1 MGTACAVSF
10 IYIAAC
16 VSPGKTTTTFFRFR
30 HHVCPCVCPQ
40 DQKRREA
47 EMRALG
53 LPTNGTKEGKK
64 KKKKDK
70 PQAMSLDQFNQLP
83 PERIAGSDDGKT
95 TDYRESVTQRAMCIS
110 VLSSLGIVVGHQ
122 AEQQRDLSLIH
133 FGLSHLQKGMPL
145 FRKLCLSSEI
155 CASSESYA
163 CLQKVVPLFRK
174 LCLSSESCASLQVVV
189 PLFRNL

>member
-1 MGTACAVSF
+1 
-10 IYIAAC
+10 
-16 VSPGKTTTTFFRFR
+16 
-30 HHVCPCVCPQ
+30 
-40 DQKRREA
+40 
-47 EMRALG
+47 
-53 LPTNGTKEGKK
+53 
-64 KKKKDK
+64 
-70 PQAMSLDQFNQLP
+70 MSLDQFNQLP

-95 TDYRESVTQRAMCIS
+95 TDYRESVAQRAMCIS

-133 FGLSHLQKGMPL
+133 FCLSHLQKGMPL

-189 PLFRNL
+189 PLFRNLWLFSDSIVPLFGKLHPSSKSYASLQKVVPLFRNSCLSSESCASLEKVLSLFR

>member
-1 MGTACAVSF
+1 MSRQEENNN
-10 IYIAAC
+10 ILWL
-16 VSPGKTTTTFFRFR
+16 
-30 HHVCPCVCPQ
+30 HVCPCVCPQ

-95 TDYRESVTQRAMCIS
+95 TDYGESVTQRAMCIPA
-110 VLSSLGIVVGHQ
+110 LSSLGIVVGPQ

-133 FGLSHLQKGMPL
+133 FGSLPSSERHASLQKVML
-145 FRKLCLSSEI
+145 VFRKLCI
-155 CASSESYA
+155 SSESYA

-174 LCLSSESCASLQVVV
+174 LCLSSDSCASLQIVVT
-189 PLFRNL
+189 LFR